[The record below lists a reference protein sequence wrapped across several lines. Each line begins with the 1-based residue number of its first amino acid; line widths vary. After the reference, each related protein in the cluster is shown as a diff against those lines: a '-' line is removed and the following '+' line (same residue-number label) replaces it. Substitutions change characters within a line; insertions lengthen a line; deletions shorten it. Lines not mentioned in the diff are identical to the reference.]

1 MVYNVMKSEWGRVVK
16 ESLNLDREKELVL
29 DLVRKVLDGRRHAI
43 VSSVGLF
50 RSVGRYFTQLVNS
63 LTSVSAFYVEPHE
76 LTYYIAPY
84 DEGREV
90 DVLIVSTPDGANDL
104 YVLLDQLTLTG
115 HRVALISEPLPEVLK
130 QRFAWVERAEI
141 SWGSMGL
148 LKLLSLLAYTASSLS
163 KQELQVRTKRI
174 KEECLT
180 LAEVAD
186 DLIERYDR
194 ELKAV
199 REALSEPYLITYTP
213 TLEPA
218 AELASLALSKSVA
231 IAVEV
236 PVSYLYVGKISS
248 KVLAFTTD
256 VEVYTVRYY
265 FNKIV
270 EKGGTISE
278 VRLRTD
284 PLTAPLYA
292 LLLLYYVA
300 AGN

>member
-1 MVYNVMKSEWGRVVK
+1 
-16 ESLNLDREKELVL
+16 
-29 DLVRKVLDGRRHAI
+29 
-43 VSSVGLF
+43 
-50 RSVGRYFTQLVNS
+50 
-63 LTSVSAFYVEPHE
+63 
-76 LTYYIAPY
+76 
-84 DEGREV
+84 
-90 DVLIVSTPDGANDL
+90 
-104 YVLLDQLTLTG
+104 
-115 HRVALISEPLPEVLK
+115 
-130 QRFAWVERAEI
+130 
-141 SWGSMGL
+141 WGSMGL

-236 PVSYLYVGKISS
+236 PISYLYVGKISS